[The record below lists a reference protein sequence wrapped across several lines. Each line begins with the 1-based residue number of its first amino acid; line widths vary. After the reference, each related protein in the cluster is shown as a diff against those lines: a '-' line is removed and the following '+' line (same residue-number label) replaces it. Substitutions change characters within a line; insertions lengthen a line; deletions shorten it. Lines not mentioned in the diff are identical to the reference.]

1 MISCRQTG
9 RAPVISGSAI
19 PLPGSTRKSPS
30 SATPLIPLPGSSS
43 SVSGPTPD
51 TILTA
56 GTWPAGSRAC
66 SAATPERIPRLPGSR
81 AHLPPV
87 PPAALLSRISAGTH
101 SPRNGA
107 GPTRRRLPGIP
118 ETGYR
123 ASLARTVRRWGFA
136 EPVPGSRRLAVSA
149 EFGAWLRRQREARGW
164 SRHELARRMTDA
176 AGTAVTPTAHA
187 LESYLSRWESG
198 NAKISG
204 RYRQL
209 IDAVLG
215 PGGNVPVPRPFPRPA
230 PDARKWVRAMQAI
243 KSDIADGEWKPGDQL
258 PVRSALAQRYG
269 FTVETV
275 MRAQA
280 ELLSTGVLRKG
291 QAYGGLY
298 VSQTK
303 DQQAPGASLPAAP
316 GPDDPGG
323 DGAVSP
329 PVRAGG
335 GGTGKAPPLSRNPR
349 AYAPQDT
356 PVP

>member
-1 MISCRQTG
+1 
-9 RAPVISGSAI
+9 
-19 PLPGSTRKSPS
+19 
-30 SATPLIPLPGSSS
+30 
-43 SVSGPTPD
+43 
-51 TILTA
+51 
-56 GTWPAGSRAC
+56 
-66 SAATPERIPRLPGSR
+66 
-81 AHLPPV
+81 
-87 PPAALLSRISAGTH
+87 
-101 SPRNGA
+101 
-107 GPTRRRLPGIP
+107 
-118 ETGYR
+118 
-123 ASLARTVRRWGFA
+123 
-136 EPVPGSRRLAVSA
+136 
-149 EFGAWLRRQREARGW
+149 
-164 SRHELARRMTDA
+164 MTDA

-349 AYAPQDT
+349 AYARQDT
-356 PVP
+356 PVPAVRADAGTEPGQALTRGSAAPGELPPGDGLPEFLLVKECAVQARVSLPTIYGLVKHGHLAAVKVGREIRLYKDSWLAYLQAPQLALRPPQEPVGDDQPDDPPEMDDPPAEPEPEPEPEPARRAGLGAPMVVFRAPG